1 MTEGNR
7 RESPPL
13 CSAMMGVRRKKKN
26 GEAMFCGW
34 RKMVGGAMLAR
45 LSKMAGDAMLA
56 RLVVV
61 CDVAGVV
68 WWRLVVVQN
77 NER

>member
-1 MTEGNR
+1 M
-7 RESPPL
+7 
-13 CSAMMGVRRKKKN
+13 A
-26 GEAMFCGW
+26 
-34 RKMVGGAMLAR
+34 GGAMLAR

-68 WWRLVVVQN
+68 WWCLVVVQN